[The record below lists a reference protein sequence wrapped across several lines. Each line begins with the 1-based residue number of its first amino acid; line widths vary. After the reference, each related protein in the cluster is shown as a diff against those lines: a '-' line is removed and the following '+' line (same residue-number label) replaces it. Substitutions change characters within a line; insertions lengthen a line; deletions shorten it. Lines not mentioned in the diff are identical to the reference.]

1 MRFLLNRNFAEFSH
15 QGTKT
20 QRKTWCLGALV
31 ARFQHSTWCLRAFVA
46 RFQHATWCLGALLAI
61 SLLVS
66 ACSNNNKVSRSF
78 YHWKTR
84 FAPTPF
90 EKQRLQ
96 DLGVTKLY
104 IKYFDVDFLP
114 ESSEAMPQ
122 AKVEFAEM
130 PEMEVIPTIFITNR
144 TLQKVDQKDCPALA
158 DKIHRLIFK
167 LHPKELPAPKEIQ
180 IDCDWSQNSKE
191 AYFSLLKRLQQ
202 RLDSA
207 DIQLSATIR
216 LHQLKYP
223 KQTGIPPVDRGALMF
238 YNMGDLDN
246 PDEDNSILN
255 IAQGAQYLDNA
266 TEYSMP
272 LDVALPIFAWGVLIR
287 RGQPIRLLNN
297 LRMESVKDIVWITE
311 TAANKVRIDTN
322 HYFAGQYLYAGDEIR
337 MEDVSSTS
345 LLEAASLLAGKMKT
359 ETRSVMLYHLDSLTL
374 SHYSKAN
381 LDSTFTA
388 FE

>member
-1 MRFLLNRNFAEFSH
+1 M
-15 QGTKT
+15 
-20 QRKTWCLGALV
+20 
-31 ARFQHSTWCLRAFVA
+31 
-46 RFQHATWCLGALLAI
+46 
-61 SLLVS
+61 VS
-66 ACSNNNKVSRSF
+66 ACNNDNKVSRSF

-96 DLGVTKLY
+96 ELGVTKLY

-114 ESSEAMPQ
+114 ESSDAMPQ

-144 TLQKVDQKDCPALA
+144 TIQKVGQKDCPALA
-158 DKIHRLIFK
+158 DKIYRLIFK
-167 LHPKELPAPKEIQ
+167 LHPKELRPPKEIQ
-180 IDCDWSQNSKE
+180 IDCDWTQNSKE
-191 AYFSLLKRLQQ
+191 AYFSLLKRLDQ
-202 RLDSA
+202 RLDSSQ
-207 DIQLSATIR
+207 IQLSATIR

-255 IAQGAQYLDNA
+255 VAEGARYLDNA
-266 TEYSMP
+266 KEYAMP

-287 RGQPIRLLNN
+287 RGQPIRLINN
-297 LRMESVKDIVWITE
+297 LRMESVQNLPWITSTGE
-311 TAANKVRIDTN
+311 NKVRVDTN
-322 HYFAGQYLYAGDEIR
+322 HYLAGQYLYAGDEIR
-337 MEDVSSTS
+337 MEDVAPAALSQ
-345 LLEAASLLAGKMKT
+345 AASLLAGELKP
-359 ETRSVMLYHLDSLTL
+359 ETRSVVLYHLDSLTL

>member
-1 MRFLLNRNFAEFSH
+1 
-15 QGTKT
+15 
-20 QRKTWCLGALV
+20 
-31 ARFQHSTWCLRAFVA
+31 
-46 RFQHATWCLGALLAI
+46 
-61 SLLVS
+61 
-66 ACSNNNKVSRSF
+66 
-78 YHWKTR
+78 
-84 FAPTPF
+84 
-90 EKQRLQ
+90 
-96 DLGVTKLY
+96 
-104 IKYFDVDFLP
+104 

-167 LHPKELPAPKEIQ
+167 LHPKELPAPKEVQ

-345 LLEAASLLAGKMKT
+345 LLEAASLLAGKMKA

>member
-1 MRFLLNRNFAEFSH
+1 MNRNFAEFSH

-167 LHPKELPAPKEIQ
+167 LHPKELPAPKEVQ

-246 PDEDNSILN
+246 PNEDNSILN

>member
-1 MRFLLNRNFAEFSH
+1 MNAISIDQKLCGVLPPRHQDTKENLVSWVPWWRDFSI
-15 QGTKT
+15 Q
-20 QRKTWCLGALV
+20 LGV
-31 ARFQHSTWCLRAFVA
+31 FVPSWRAFDL
-46 RFQHATWCLGALLAI
+46 TI
-61 SLLVS
+61 SLVS

-246 PDEDNSILN
+246 PNEDNSILN

-345 LLEAASLLAGKMKT
+345 LLEAASLLAGKMKA

>member
-1 MRFLLNRNFAEFSH
+1 MPWWRDFSI
-15 QGTKT
+15 Q
-20 QRKTWCLGALV
+20 LGV
-31 ARFQHSTWCLRAFVA
+31 FVPSWRDFSIQLRAFVA
-46 RFQHATWCLGALLAI
+46 RFQHATWCLGALVAI

-246 PDEDNSILN
+246 PNEDNSILN

-345 LLEAASLLAGKMKT
+345 LLEAASLLAGKMKA